1 MKGILVAFK
10 FTCQYKAAS
19 QLLPN
24 QKSSTYH
31 SQQHSP
37 EKVFHSHDL
46 CLSQICYCLP
56 LTACCPPHAALART
70 HPCPAF
76 ASMPARFNPRLR
88 QEHVSRMSDIR
99 KSFWEQI
106 VVAEEMLSKPN
117 LPSASVSLLKA
128 FQLVTSSR
136 LTSYLKSIRTESTPV
151 EEFFFNFLLTMCW
164 ISRSLAI

>member
-1 MKGILVAFK
+1 MRTRAAAEQTRKPTTTSPTVGITSSPTDNLQFVFGCGHNKMRQFVAFK

-31 SQQHSP
+31 SPQRSP
-37 EKVFHSHDL
+37 EKVFHFSVHFLHLIFVLDF
-46 CLSQICYCLP
+46 C

-88 QEHVSRMSDIR
+88 QEHVSRM
-99 KSFWEQI
+99 
-106 VVAEEMLSKPN
+106 
-117 LPSASVSLLKA
+117 
-128 FQLVTSSR
+128 
-136 LTSYLKSIRTESTPV
+136 
-151 EEFFFNFLLTMCW
+151 
-164 ISRSLAI
+164 

>member
-1 MKGILVAFK
+1 MYEGYFHTWRKTTLLRTRAAAEQTRKPTTTSPTLGITSSPTDNLQFVFGCGHNKMRQFVAFK
-10 FTCQYKAAS
+10 FTCQYTAAS

-37 EKVFHSHDL
+37 KKVFHFHDL

-88 QEHVSRMSDIR
+88 IVHISRM
-99 KSFWEQI
+99 
-106 VVAEEMLSKPN
+106 
-117 LPSASVSLLKA
+117 
-128 FQLVTSSR
+128 
-136 LTSYLKSIRTESTPV
+136 
-151 EEFFFNFLLTMCW
+151 
-164 ISRSLAI
+164 